1 MTGPRKSEPERPVGP
16 GNVDSQRLRID
27 QDGRLVIPADMRAA
41 MLVDKT
47 GILTAR
53 VVDGELRLLAPKAAV
68 AHLQRMV
75 REARP
80 EGVSMADELIAERRA
95 EERREADG

>member
-1 MTGPRKSEPERPVGP
+1 M
-16 GNVDSQRLRID
+16 
-27 QDGRLVIPADMRAA
+27 
-41 MLVDKT
+41 
-47 GILTAR
+47 TAR
-53 VVDGELRLLAPKAAV
+53 VVDGELRILAPEAAV

-75 REARP
+75 RGEAR